1 MGLYGPARKRN
12 SCAWSLTA
20 RSATR
25 RCRAGNIDIFCASP
39 KRKSTDNDKQNVR
52 RSSAAPGSSPW
63 SQTSVRPKPKAAL
76 LSRLR
81 AMKAEWLSLQMIA
94 DQLNAEDVPTLSERG
109 KWQRGT
115 IGNLLS
121 EAQAG

>member
-1 MGLYGPARKRN
+1 
-12 SCAWSLTA
+12 
-20 RSATR
+20 
-25 RCRAGNIDIFCASP
+25 
-39 KRKSTDNDKQNVR
+39 
-52 RSSAAPGSSPW
+52 
-63 SQTSVRPKPKAAL
+63 VRPKPKAAL